1 VDVHFSIDGVGKHFE
16 YQRHPA
22 KWQDALANMSV
33 FKEYSS
39 AKFDLRICH
48 TVDIFNVYYLPEFLD
63 WSTDFGVP
71 VYLNNLHEPKYYNVS
86 TIPYSAKI
94 KIREKLYNYKKRNLD
109 SVISFMMNTNTQ
121 ESFNVFEKHIKRTD
135 IVRAESFEKTFPEL
149 VSLYK
154 GVTV

>member
-1 VDVHFSIDGVGKHFE
+1 
-16 YQRHPA
+16 
-22 KWQDALANMSV
+22 M
-33 FKEYSS
+33 
-39 AKFDLRICH
+39 
-48 TVDIFNVYYLPEFLD
+48 PEFLD
-63 WSTDFGVP
+63 WTSNFGIP

-121 ESFNVFEKHIKRTD
+121 ESFKVFEKHIKRTD
-135 IVRAESFEKTFPEL
+135 LVREESFEKTFPEL